1 MEDTLNNNPPAIPV
15 ADDPVVAPD
24 PDGSTPIKGS
34 EFEED
39 TLAPSDLDARWT
51 RWKCGVCNH
60 LHESSKPL
68 KTCPRC
74 GNADPDKFIDVD

>member
-1 MEDTLNNNPPAIPV
+1 MEDTLFPNNPPT
-15 ADDPVVAPD
+15 DDPVITPD
-24 PDGSTPIKGS
+24 PDTSDTPVKGG
-34 EFEED
+34 EFEANE
-39 TLAPSDLDARWT
+39 LAPDDLDARWN

-74 GNADPDKFIDVD
+74 GNADPDKFNDVD